1 MVLDEY
7 RPIAEKYMKPT
18 AKMFKG
24 FEPNTLSI
32 LAFIFAILS
41 GIAFYHSSPQYD
53 IFNLNLKGNYFLLF
67 GSFFISLNAVF
78 DAMDGAIARYYN
90 KTSLRG
96 DLLDHTLDRYADFF
110 ILFGITLT
118 TYCDDI
124 IGFLAIIGVLLA
136 SYMGTQAQ
144 AVGCGRIYRGILGRA
159 DRIAILF
166 FVPIIQFLLFSF
178 NYDYFE
184 IFNYKFTLLELMMIY
199 FAIAGNLTAIHRFYL
214 SWRDIKEKV

>member
-7 RPIAEKYMKPT
+7 RPIAEKYMKPI
-18 AKMFKG
+18 AKLFKN

-32 LAFIFAILS
+32 FAFIFAILS
-41 GIAFYHSSPQYD
+41 GIAFYRSSPQYD
-53 IFNLNLKGNYFLLF
+53 FFNLNLQSNYFLLF
-67 GSFFISLNAVF
+67 GSFFIFLNAVF
-78 DAMDGAIARYYN
+78 DAMDGAVARYYN
-90 KTSLRG
+90 KTSVRG

-118 TYCDDI
+118 TYCNDI

-159 DRIAILF
+159 DRIVILF
-166 FVPIIQFLLFSF
+166 FIPIIQFFLF
-178 NYDYFE
+178 YFGIE
-184 IFNYKFTLLELMMIY
+184 TILYNFTLLEIMMIY
-199 FAIAGNLTAIHRFYL
+199 FAIAGNLTATHRFYL
-214 SWRDIKEKV
+214 SWRDIKGKT